1 MICMHC
7 CTLACTLRFI
17 YRMVITSDIWRERN
31 TQNEQ
36 IMHMDLYLDLFY
48 LYTLAS
54 PQSSIQHPASN
65 ATYNTT
71 ESTQENLYASHE
83 KRELGANSHIIVL

>member
-36 IMHMDLYLDLFY
+36 IMLMDLYLDLFY

-54 PQSSIQHPASN
+54 PQSSIQRHVQ
-65 ATYNTT
+65 Y
-71 ESTQENLYASHE
+71 YC
-83 KRELGANSHIIVL
+83 